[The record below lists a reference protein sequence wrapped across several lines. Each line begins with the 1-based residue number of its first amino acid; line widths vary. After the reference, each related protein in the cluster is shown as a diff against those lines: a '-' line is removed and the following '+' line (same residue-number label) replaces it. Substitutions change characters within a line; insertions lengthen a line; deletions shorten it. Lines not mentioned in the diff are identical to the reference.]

1 MCINKKGFLL
11 SDACVGIIIVSL
23 CACIVLSV
31 LISHNHSQETI
42 QQAIENNEEQLEKG
56 MERDMRCEDT
66 LDMP

>member
-1 MCINKKGFLL
+1 LCINKKGFLL

-42 QQAIENNEEQLEKG
+42 QQAIENNEEQLENG

>member
-42 QQAIENNEEQLEKG
+42 QQAIENNEEQLENG